1 MKDSIA
7 QKNLQ
12 QSVSELR
19 RSSILKG
26 AEKVFCEKGYHKAT
40 TKLVAKAAGVGEG
53 TIYNYFKN
61 KHDLL
66 LALLE
71 EMLMEPIKKIII
83 EDPPEDPTLY
93 FKLII
98 ENRSFILHK
107 YGSLISSLLTEIS
120 RDPKLMQELYFKILR
135 PVSDLLEGYLAKQKN
150 SGRFKSLNPLIIANG
165 IIGAVWLNSAFKL
178 TTLDER
184 YRDISPEKITEE
196 LIDWF
201 IEGLNSKQIEKSA
214 NDN

>member
-1 MKDSIA
+1 MNNKRPQNI
-7 QKNLQ
+7 LQ
-12 QSVSELR
+12 QSVSDLR
-19 RSSILKG
+19 RVSILKG

-53 TIYNYFKN
+53 TIYNYYKN
-61 KHDLL
+61 KHELI

-93 FKLII
+93 FQLII

-120 RDPKLMQELYFKILR
+120 RDPKLMQKLYIKILR
-135 PVSDLLEGYLAKQKN
+135 PVSDLLEGYLVKQKN
-150 SGRFKSLNPLIIANG
+150 NGRFKSINPLIIANG

-184 YRDISPEKITEE
+184 YKAISPETITEE

-201 IEGLNSKQIEKSA
+201 IEGLNPKQMEET
-214 NDN
+214 N

>member
-1 MKDSIA
+1 MYNKRP
-7 QKNLQ
+7 KNALQ
-12 QSVSELR
+12 QSVNELR
-19 RSSILKG
+19 RASIMQG

-83 EDPPEDPTLY
+83 ENPPQDPTLY

-98 ENRSFILHK
+98 ENRSFMLHK

-120 RDPKLMQELYFKILR
+120 RDPKLMQEIYIKILR
-135 PVSDLLEGYLAKQKN
+135 PVSDLLEGYLAKEKN
-150 SGRFKSLNPLIIANG
+150 NSRFKSINPLIIANG

-184 YRDISPEKITEE
+184 YKEISPETITEE

-201 IEGLNSKQIEKSA
+201 IEGLSPKQMEET
-214 NDN
+214 N

>member
-1 MKDSIA
+1 MKNKRLQNVL
-7 QKNLQ
+7 QK
-12 QSVSELR
+12 SVTELR
-19 RSSILKG
+19 RASILQG

-61 KHDLL
+61 KHDLV

-83 EDPPEDPTLY
+83 ENPPQDPTLY

-98 ENRSFILHK
+98 ENRSLILHK

-120 RDPKLMQELYFKILR
+120 RDPKLIQELYIKILR
-135 PVSDLLEGYLAKQKN
+135 PVSDLLEGYLAKQINK
-150 SGRFKSLNPLIIANG
+150 GRFKSINPLIIANG

-184 YRDISPEKITEE
+184 YGAISPETITEE
-196 LIDWF
+196 LSDWF
-201 IEGLNSKQIEKSA
+201 IEGLNSKQMEKT
-214 NDN
+214 N

>member
-1 MKDSIA
+1 MYNKRP
-7 QKNLQ
+7 KNALQ
-12 QSVSELR
+12 QSVNELR
-19 RSSILKG
+19 RASIMQG

-71 EMLMEPIKKIII
+71 EMLMELIKKIII
-83 EDPPEDPTLY
+83 ENPPQDPTLY

-98 ENRSFILHK
+98 ENRSFMLHK

-120 RDPKLMQELYFKILR
+120 RDPKLMQEIYIKILR
-135 PVSDLLEGYLAKQKN
+135 PVSDLLEGYLAKEKN
-150 SGRFKSLNPLIIANG
+150 NSRFKSINPLIIANG

-178 TTLDER
+178 TNLDER
-184 YRDISPEKITEE
+184 YKEISPETITEE

-201 IEGLNSKQIEKSA
+201 IEGLSPKQMEET
-214 NDN
+214 N

>member
-1 MKDSIA
+1 MNNKRPQNI
-7 QKNLQ
+7 LQ
-12 QSVSELR
+12 QSVSDLR
-19 RSSILKG
+19 RVSILKG
-26 AEKVFCEKGYHKAT
+26 AEKVFCAKGYHKAT

-61 KHDLL
+61 KHELL

-83 EDPPEDPTLY
+83 EDPPQDPTLY
-93 FKLII
+93 FQLII

-120 RDPKLMQELYFKILR
+120 KDPKLMQELYTKILQ
-135 PVSDLLEGYLAKQKN
+135 PVSDLLEGYLVKQKN
-150 SGRFKSLNPLIIANG
+150 NGRFKSINPLIIANG

-178 TTLDER
+178 TTLDKR
-184 YRDISPEKITEE
+184 YKAISPETITEE

-201 IEGLNSKQIEKSA
+201 IEGLNPKQMK
-214 NDN
+214 DTK

>member
-1 MKDSIA
+1 MNNKRPQNI
-7 QKNLQ
+7 LQ
-12 QSVSELR
+12 QSVSDLR
-19 RSSILKG
+19 RVSILKG

-61 KHDLL
+61 KHELL

-83 EDPPEDPTLY
+83 ENPPEDPTLY
-93 FKLII
+93 FELII
-98 ENRSFILHK
+98 ENRSLILHK
-107 YGSLISSLLTEIS
+107 YGSLIASLLTEIR
-120 RDPKLMQELYFKILR
+120 RDPKLMEELYFKILR

-150 SGRFKSLNPLIIANG
+150 NGRFKSINPLVIANG
-165 IIGAVWLNSAFKL
+165 IIGAVWLNTAFKL

-184 YRDISPEKITEE
+184 YKAISPEAITAE

-201 IEGLNSKQIEKSA
+201 IEGLNPKLIKET
-214 NDN
+214 N

>member
-1 MKDSIA
+1 VNNKRPQNI
-7 QKNLQ
+7 LQ
-12 QSVSELR
+12 QSVSDLR
-19 RSSILKG
+19 RVSILKG

-61 KHDLL
+61 KHELL

-83 EDPPEDPTLY
+83 ENPPEDPTLY
-93 FKLII
+93 FELII
-98 ENRSFILHK
+98 ENRSLILHK
-107 YGSLISSLLTEIS
+107 YGSLIASLLTEIR
-120 RDPKLMQELYFKILR
+120 RDPKLMEELYFKILR

-150 SGRFKSLNPLIIANG
+150 NGRFKSINPLVIANG
-165 IIGAVWLNSAFKL
+165 IIGAVWLNTAFKL

-184 YRDISPEKITEE
+184 YRYISPETITEE
-196 LIDWF
+196 LTDWF
-201 IEGLNSKQIEKSA
+201 IEGLNPKLMKET
-214 NDN
+214 N

>member
-1 MKDSIA
+1 MNNKRSKTA
-7 QKNLQ
+7 LQ
-12 QSVSELR
+12 QSVTELR
-19 RSSILKG
+19 RASIMQG

-83 EDPPEDPTLY
+83 ENPPQDPTLY

-107 YGSLISSLLTEIS
+107 YGSLIASLLTEIS
-120 RDPKLMQELYFKILR
+120 RDPQLMEELYFKILM
-135 PVSDLLEGYLAKQKN
+135 PVSDLLEGYLEKQKHN
-150 SGRFKSLNPLIIANG
+150 GRFKSINPLIIANG

-184 YRDISPEKITEE
+184 YRDISPETITEE

-201 IEGLNSKQIEKSA
+201 LEGLNPKQMEET
-214 NDN
+214 N

>member
-1 MKDSIA
+1 MNNKRP
-7 QKNLQ
+7 KNVLQ
-12 QSVSELR
+12 QSVTELR
-19 RSSILKG
+19 RASILQG

-53 TIYNYFKN
+53 TIYNYFGN
-61 KHDLL
+61 KHDLV

-83 EDPPEDPTLY
+83 ENPPQDPSLY

-98 ENRSFILHK
+98 ENRSFIQHK

-120 RDPKLMQELYFKILR
+120 RDPKLMQEIYIKILR

-150 SGRFKSLNPLIIANG
+150 NGRFKSINPLIIANG
-165 IIGAVWLNSAFKL
+165 IIGAVWLNSAFRL
-178 TTLDER
+178 SSLDDR
-184 YRDISPEKITEE
+184 YRAISPETITEE

-201 IEGLNSKQIEKSA
+201 IEGLNPKQREKIS
-214 NDN
+214 ND

>member
-1 MKDSIA
+1 VNNKRPQNI
-7 QKNLQ
+7 LQ
-12 QSVSELR
+12 QSVSDLR
-19 RSSILKG
+19 RVSILKG
-26 AEKVFCEKGYHKAT
+26 AEKVFCAKGYHKAT

-61 KHDLL
+61 KHELL

-83 EDPPEDPTLY
+83 EDPPQDPTLY
-93 FKLII
+93 FQLII

-120 RDPKLMQELYFKILR
+120 KDPKLMQELYTKILQ
-135 PVSDLLEGYLAKQKN
+135 PVSDLLEGYLVKQKN
-150 SGRFKSLNPLIIANG
+150 NGRFKSINPLIIANG

-178 TTLDER
+178 TTLDKR
-184 YRDISPEKITEE
+184 YKAISPETITEE

-201 IEGLNSKQIEKSA
+201 IEGLNPKQMK
-214 NDN
+214 DTK